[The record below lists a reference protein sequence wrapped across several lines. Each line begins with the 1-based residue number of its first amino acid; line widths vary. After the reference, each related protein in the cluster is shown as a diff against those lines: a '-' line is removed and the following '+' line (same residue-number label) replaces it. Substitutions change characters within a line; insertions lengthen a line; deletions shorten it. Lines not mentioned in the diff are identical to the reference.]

1 MSILFG
7 NAEVWFVQHCL
18 NRLSLLK
25 WLVFV
30 ARDIE
35 ADYAVKI
42 PMGIEISRIAP
53 LNSESSSSSLRRMD
67 LGFMCYA
74 LPVI

>member
-1 MSILFG
+1 M
-7 NAEVWFVQHCL
+7 
-18 NRLSLLK
+18 
-25 WLVFV
+25 

-67 LGFMCYA
+67 LGFMCHA
-74 LPVI
+74 LTFMWLVICNLYNSVVRFILTY